1 MQSLVISTHRRHNAI
16 VLIMKKLLGIVVL
29 GLFLQGC
36 GGAGI
41 SFTTDKNRYV
51 NTPESTLCIDYYEAL
66 ITGNIHSTP
75 RREMIEERGIDCSP
89 YKEEGIIKGEA
100 TNAYYE
106 KLKGNLEHLGSN
118 TTSNNLKTRPIN
130 CSTRK
135 VGGYNRTFCY

>member
-1 MQSLVISTHRRHNAI
+1 M
-16 VLIMKKLLGIVVL
+16 MKKLLGIVVL
-29 GLFLQGC
+29 SLFLQGC

-41 SFTTDKNRYV
+41 SFITDKNRYV

-135 VGGYNRTFCY
+135 VGGYIRTFCY

>member
-1 MQSLVISTHRRHNAI
+1 
-16 VLIMKKLLGIVVL
+16 MKKLLGIVVL
-29 GLFLQGC
+29 GLLLSGC
-36 GGAGI
+36 GIGGAY
-41 SFTTDKNRYV
+41 FTTDKERYRD
-51 NTPESTLCIDYYEAL
+51 TAESTLCINYYEAL

-106 KLKGNLEHLGSN
+106 KLKGNLEHLGNN

-130 CSTRK
+130 CSSRK
-135 VGGYNRTFCY
+135 VGGYIRTFCY